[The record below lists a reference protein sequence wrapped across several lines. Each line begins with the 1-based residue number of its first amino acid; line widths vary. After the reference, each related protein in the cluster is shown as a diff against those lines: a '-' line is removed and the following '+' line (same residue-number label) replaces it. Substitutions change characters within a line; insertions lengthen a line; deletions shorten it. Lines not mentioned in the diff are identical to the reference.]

1 MDLRVHR
8 HSEGARVLLDLKKD
22 GAKWTSVSNLVSV
35 KYACGQSG
43 SPRAMLHQPGSMVA
57 AAALLFEASLQ
68 FDNPENAHN
77 LAMSTTIKIQ
87 HFPKYPNQSGE

>member
-1 MDLRVHR
+1 MDLPVHR
-8 HSEGARVLLDLKKD
+8 HSEGARVLLDLEKD
-22 GAKWTSVSNLVSV
+22 GAKWTSVSNLASV

-57 AAALLFEASLQ
+57 AAALLFEATSQ
-68 FDNPENAHN
+68 FGNPEKTHN